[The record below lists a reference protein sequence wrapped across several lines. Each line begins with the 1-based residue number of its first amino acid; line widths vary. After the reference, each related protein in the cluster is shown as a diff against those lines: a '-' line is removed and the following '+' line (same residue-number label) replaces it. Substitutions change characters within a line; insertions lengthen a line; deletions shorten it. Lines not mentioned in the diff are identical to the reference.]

1 MAANGETDGAAS
13 PVDVSVAL
21 APNDIDSIPALLK
34 DITAGVEKLS
44 TGGDQAR
51 YDLILKTRTMMQAL
65 ETPRET
71 MIKHTWA
78 QTGAIA
84 GLSLGVETGLWKLM
98 AKNGDKPQK
107 VVDLAESVKVD
118 PILLGMSYKSK

>member
-1 MAANGETDGAAS
+1 MATNGTTNGTDNGVAK
-13 PVDVSVAL
+13 PVDISVAL
-21 APNDIDSIPALLK
+21 APNDIGSIPALLK
-34 DITAGVEKLS
+34 DITAGVELLS

-98 AKNGDKPQK
+98 AENGDKPQK
-107 VVDLAESVKVD
+107 VTDLAESIKVD
-118 PILLGMSYKSK
+118 PVLLGMF